1 MPHAPDVRGFG
12 LAAGAP
18 RLVDVSSHPSVE
30 ELCLASDALVTDYS
44 SLMFDY
50 ATLDRP
56 IVIHADDWEAYE
68 AARGT
73 YFDLRATPPG
83 AIARTED
90 ELVDIFATG
99 HWQGSR
105 SAQLRASFRSRF
117 CSHDDGHAAERVVRR
132 VFLGECVPT
141 PPIVPLADRRPPRR
155 RLPRRPRKP
164 RRPRSWR
171 GCGRSRRPGLG
182 REARDHRAGQFVEV
196 GARHGFAHDDL
207 APVQRPDRQVE
218 GPRRVGPRG
227 QFAPRDCL
235 GDDALRHPPLPFQEG
250 SAHGVREFRVPCRL
264 DEQVGDHGGGDRV
277 AQQVGHDL
285 QQGPYVPVQRA
296 CRRRRNPST
305 AKAPTRSRTRCSL
318 DFHRR

>member
-1 MPHAPDVRGFG
+1 M
-12 LAAGAP
+12 
-18 RLVDVSSHPSVE
+18 DVSSHPSVE

-141 PPIVPLADRRPPRR
+141 PPIVPLADRRPAPAAAPATAPEATSAP
-155 RLPRRPRKP
+155 LVA
-164 RRPRSWR
+164 
-171 GCGRSRRPGLG
+171 GLW
-182 REARDHRAGQFVEV
+182 
-196 GARHGFAHDDL
+196 
-207 APVQRPDRQVE
+207 P
-218 GPRRVGPRG
+218 
-227 QFAPRDCL
+227 
-235 GDDALRHPPLPFQEG
+235 
-250 SAHGVREFRVPCRL
+250 
-264 DEQVGDHGGGDRV
+264 
-277 AQQVGHDL
+277 
-285 QQGPYVPVQRA
+285 
-296 CRRRRNPST
+296 
-305 AKAPTRSRTRCSL
+305 
-318 DFHRR
+318 